1 MRIGKLPGNC
11 EITGYENTGEKGGWF
26 PIEGFNF
33 GFNVSMEQ
41 LAAAINTEKE
51 RKKNRGNDASQQ
63 TGSPVAQT
71 RQTADKKKDD
81 GVTKM
86 QISKAVDATTVY
98 LMRYA
103 MERASPGTA
112 TTLDAEIH
120 VIGSMTDEEKTV
132 YCQLRVYLQDVFIT
146 SWEVSGSGDGR
157 PTESVELQYGKGAMC
172 YQGSQG
178 SFLDAAQEDGWS
190 LLNNERWRHYQDQ
203 VQTL

>member
-11 EITGYENTGEKGGWF
+11 EITGYEKGGWF

-33 GFNVSMEQ
+33 GFNVSMEE
-41 LAAAINTEKE
+41 LAGAIKAEKE
-51 RKKNRGNDASQQ
+51 RKKNKENRGNDASQQ

-81 GVTKM
+81 AITKM

-98 LMRYA
+98 LMRHA
-103 MERASPGTA
+103 MELPAPPGTA

-120 VIGSMTDEEKTV
+120 VIGSMSDEEKTV

-146 SWEVSGSGDGR
+146 
-157 PTESVELQYGKGAMC
+157 
-172 YQGSQG
+172 
-178 SFLDAAQEDGWS
+178 
-190 LLNNERWRHYQDQ
+190 
-203 VQTL
+203 